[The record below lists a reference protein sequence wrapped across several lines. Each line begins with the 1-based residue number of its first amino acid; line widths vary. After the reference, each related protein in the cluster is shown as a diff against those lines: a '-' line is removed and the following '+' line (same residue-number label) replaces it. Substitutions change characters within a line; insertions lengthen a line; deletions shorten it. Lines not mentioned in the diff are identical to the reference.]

1 MEHAQ
6 QLGQEALT
14 RFTPSAADAMVREI
28 EATGG
33 REVFFAGTLGAEE
46 RIDEVRVCARGHEG
60 GVPALQESVR
70 AGEVVIHNHPSGHIA
85 PSEADL
91 RVAALFGFHGH
102 GVYIVD
108 NAVSRVYVVVE
119 PFTDAPKTRLDPD
132 GLAGHFTPNGALAQA
147 LPGYEVRPQ
156 QVRMMEAVVRAFN
169 HDALAV
175 IEAPTGVGKTMAYL
189 LPAVL
194 WAIRNKE
201 RVVIST
207 NTINLQEQII
217 QKDIP
222 LLRRVIGE
230 PFNAVL
236 VKGKGNYL
244 CLRKLHGALSEA
256 TLFEDEEARQSLNAI
271 EEWSRR
277 TEDGSLADLPFVP
290 GREVWSKVCSE
301 SDTCSYAHCPSP
313 RKCFVGRARRDV
325 AKAEILVVNHHMLF
339 SDLAIKKEIGNFS
352 SLAVLPSYNRLILD
366 EAHNVEDAATDY
378 FGATVTRLGA
388 IALLGRFVRAE
399 RNQERGLLPF
409 IKRQLAKESGWI
421 SSERIDPILD
431 IIDNEALPAFAAAR
445 EGLLTAFAAL
455 RSHIAEHCKQ
465 VGREIRWRL
474 TEAVLQNA
482 DLREIHNV
490 YVIPACEEVSRCA
503 AASQRLA
510 RHLRRLPAPPD
521 NEEEPLLASER
532 LQLEGYTDRLNR
544 LAVNFLAMTNRS
556 LESNTVRWA
565 EIDAE
570 NEHVLRLA
578 RCPLEVGP
586 NLAEWVYDNL
596 NTVVMT
602 SATLTVKNNF
612 SFFHQRTGVDRVQVR
627 PTEDVILESPFDFQ
641 RQALLGLPD
650 DLPRPDA
657 PGFLEASTAAIED
670 VVAIAGGGA
679 FVLFTSYYA
688 LDFAYKR
695 LERVLRDKGMLPLR
709 QGAQNRSHL
718 LDKFR
723 ENRGSVLFATDS
735 FWEGVDVAGEALQC
749 VILPKLPFRV
759 PTEPVFE
766 ARVEAVEAQGGNSF
780 MDYTAP
786 QAVIRFRQ
794 GFGRLIRRR
803 DDRGAIVVL
812 DNRVVTKRYGRM
824 FLESLPGVRTVRG
837 PAKAVMQALN
847 RFFKQTEE

>member
-1 MEHAQ
+1 MEQTQ
-6 QLGQEALT
+6 QLGQEALV
-14 RFTPSAADAMVREI
+14 RFTPGAVEAMTREI

-33 REVFFAGTLGAEE
+33 REVFFAGKLDTDKRVG
-46 RIDEVRVCARGHEG
+46 EVRVCARGHEG
-60 GVPALQESVR
+60 GVPALQETVK

-119 PFTDAPKTRLDPD
+119 PFADTPKTHLDP
-132 GLAGHFTPNGALAQA
+132 GALADCFA
-147 LPGYEVRPQ
+147 PNGPLARVLPGYETRPQ
-156 QVRMMEAVVRAFN
+156 QVRMMEAVAEAFN
-169 HDALAV
+169 HDSLAV

-194 WAIRNKE
+194 WAVRNKE

-207 NTINLQEQII
+207 NTINLQEQLIH
-217 QKDIP
+217 KDIP
-222 LLRRVIGE
+222 LLRNVIDE

-244 CLRKLHGALSEA
+244 CLRKLQAAHSEA
-256 TLFEDEEARQSLNAI
+256 TLFEDEDARQSLDAI

-290 GREVWSKVCSE
+290 PREVWNRVCSE
-301 SDTCSYAHCPSP
+301 ADTCSYAHCPSP
-313 RKCFVGRARRDV
+313 RRCFVGRARRDM

-352 SLAVLPSYNRLILD
+352 SLAVLPSYSRLILD
-366 EAHNVEDAATDY
+366 EAHNIEDAATDY
-378 FGATVTRLGA
+378 FGASVTRLGA

-409 IKRQLAKESGWI
+409 IKHQLARESGWL
-421 SSERIDPILD
+421 SSEKIDPILD
-431 IIDNEALPAFAAAR
+431 IVDNEALPALAAAR
-445 EGLLTAFAAL
+445 EALLAAFKAL
-455 RSHIAEHCKQ
+455 GSHVGEHCKQ

-474 TEAVLQNA
+474 TDEALQHPS
-482 DLREIHNV
+482 LREIHHV
-490 YVIPACEEVSRCA
+490 YVVPACEELSRCA
-503 AASQRLA
+503 EAGQRLVK
-510 RHLRRLPAPPD
+510 HMRRLPIPAGD
-521 NEEEPLLASER
+521 EEEPLLSSER
-532 LQLEGYTDRLNR
+532 LQLEAYTDRLNR
-544 LAVNFLAMTNRS
+544 LAANFMAMTS
-556 LESNTVRWA
+556 HHVESNTVRWA

-596 NTVVMT
+596 ASVVMT

-612 SFFHQRTGVDRVQVR
+612 SFFRQRTGVDRVQDR
-627 PTEDVILESPFDFQ
+627 PTEEVMLESPFDFEN
-641 RQALLGLPD
+641 QALLGLPN

-657 PGFLEASTAAIED
+657 PGFLDASTKAMGE
-670 VVAIAGGGA
+670 VAQITGGGV

-688 LDFAYKR
+688 LDYAYKK
-695 LERVLRDKGMLPLR
+695 LEKQLRANGMQPMR
-709 QGAQNRSHL
+709 QGAQNRTHL

-723 ENRGSVLFATDS
+723 ANKGSVLFATHS
-735 FWEGVDVAGEALQC
+735 FWEGVDVAGKALQC

-766 ARVEAVEAQGGNSF
+766 ARVEAIEAQGGNSF
-780 MDYTAP
+780 MEYTAP

-812 DNRVVTKRYGRM
+812 DSRIVTRHYGRM
-824 FLESLPGVRTVRG
+824 FLESLPGVRAVRG
-837 PAKAVMQALN
+837 STAAVMAALN
-847 RFFKQTEE
+847 RFFNQTED